1 MERDRIGRELEAAL
15 PEVRRTGARRV
26 RVLVA
31 LGDEE
36 ADILRRVARER
47 GAPLAATVRDLAVTA
62 GRLLLPTQEETTE
75 GRAR

>member
-1 MERDRIGRELEAAL
+1 MDRGRIARELEAAL

-36 ADILRRVARER
+36 AETLRRVARDR
-47 GAPLAATVRDLAVTA
+47 GVPLAATVRELAVTA
-62 GRLLLPTQEETTE
+62 AQLLIHEKANEGE
-75 GRAR
+75 GRKR